1 MKNLLSLI
9 KDSPGKI
16 KIELSSEDLVSF
28 SRELINQ
35 SRSELSLE
43 IVESKKERYLTI
55 QEVNE
60 MCGVCDATL
69 WHWDKKNY
77 LKKLKIGNKV
87 KYRFSDVKNLIEGK
101 SNQK

>member
-16 KIELSSEDLVSF
+16 KIELTSEDLVSF

-35 SRSELSLE
+35 SRSEISLE
-43 IVESKKERYLTI
+43 IVESKKERYLTK
-55 QEVNE
+55 QEVKE

>member
-16 KIELSSEDLVSF
+16 KIELTSEDLVSF

-43 IVESKKERYLTI
+43 IVESKKERYLTK
-55 QEVNE
+55 QEVKE